1 MSPEMYNSETYDF
14 TTDIWSLGIIF
25 SELFENKRYNPNRDF
40 IYKKTPKEIKNIIV
54 DNMLQKYPKNRLNA
68 TEVIKLFNEVE
79 EYRKKKYWVI
89 NAFH

>member
-1 MSPEMYNSETYDF
+1 MFSNKNYEFIDNFPSDF
-14 TTDIWSLGIIF
+14 VLIHKVNLFNDWEIPPSNPTDS
-25 SELFENKRYNPNRDF
+25 N
-40 IYKKTPKEIKNIIV
+40 V

-79 EYRKKKYWVI
+79 EYRKKKYWLI